1 MPKEEVGGV
10 RTIGRQ
16 AVRLSCLGVRGV
28 DGRLL
33 HAAELGL
40 AGVRRHGRGCRRG
53 QNVRVGPGGGEETAG
68 EVAAFSV
75 ATTCA
80 RARDGRTWRGRGEE
94 STGGPN
100 GGCIRCW

>member
-1 MPKEEVGGV
+1 M

-40 AGVRRHGRGCRRG
+40 ASVRRHGRGGRRG
-53 QNVRVGPGGGEETAG
+53 QNMRVGSGGGEETAG
-68 EVAAFSV
+68 EVAAFTIL
-75 ATTCA
+75 TTCA
-80 RARDGRTWRGRGEE
+80 RARDRRTWRGRGEE
-94 STGGPN
+94 STGGLN
-100 GGCIRCW
+100 GGCSRCW